1 MSIRPIKPLNSL
13 EELNNIKQTDTVSK
27 ASNQNPF
34 KSIFE
39 DALNNVAQTSQK
51 WNEEVVKLATG
62 ETDNLHDVMIAS
74 TKYTMSVELLVQ
86 LRNKALE
93 AYNEIMH
100 MGV

>member
-1 MSIRPIKPLNSL
+1 MNIQAIKPLNSL
-13 EELNNIKQTDTVSK
+13 EELNNIKQSDKKSE
-27 ASNQNPF
+27 ALSQNPF
-34 KSIFE
+34 KTIFE
-39 DALNNVAQTSQK
+39 DALNNVNESSQK
-51 WNEEVVKLATG
+51 WNEEVIKLATG

-93 AYNEIMH
+93 AYNEIMN